1 MLKVH
6 HLNNSRSQRIL
17 WLLEELQLPYE
28 IEHHLR
34 DERLSAPPAMKAAHP
49 IGKAP
54 IIEDNGHAMVES
66 GAIATYILGRYGGGR
81 LVPDPAS
88 DMWMAY
94 LEWMNIAVSSGYVPI
109 VLKVYSR
116 FLKMGITPLDAAAQT
131 EFDLVLGYMEASLGE
146 LGWILGDMFSAA
158 DIQLSFVAELAAKL
172 IPMDS
177 YPRVQAWLRRCQ
189 ARPGFLAAVERG
201 GPYDP
206 AA

>member
-28 IEHHLR
+28 IEYHLR
-34 DERLSAPPAMKAAHP
+34 DARLAGPPAMKAAHP

-54 IIEDNGHAMVES
+54 IIEDNGRAMVES
-66 GAIATYILGRYGGGR
+66 GAIATYILGRYGEGR

-88 DMWMAY
+88 ITWMAY

-109 VLKVYSR
+109 VLKVYPR
-116 FLKMGITPLDAAAQT
+116 FLNMGVTPLDAAAQV
-131 EFDLVLGYMEASLGE
+131 EFDLVLGYMEKSLGQS
-146 LGWILGDMFSAA
+146 GWILGDMFSAA

-172 IPMDS
+172 IKLDRH
-177 YPRVQAWLRRCQ
+177 PRVKAWLQRCQ
-189 ARPGFLAAVERG
+189 ARPAFLASVARG
-201 GPYDP
+201 GPYEP
-206 AA
+206 A